1 MCVTYT
7 QVEKM
12 ALFTIFQTTFF
23 FLQVFMNR
31 FQVLLTQMSYE
42 KEGGRQ

>member
-1 MCVTYT
+1 MCDLHASGKNGFIYN
-7 QVEKM
+7 
-12 ALFTIFQTTFF
+12 FSDHIF

>member
-12 ALFTIFQTTFF
+12 ALFTIFQTIF